1 MDFNSLYERQ
11 EDFKADLGIYRNLV
25 ASSQVRK
32 RSKLSL
38 SNPISSNGGIPI
50 KKFRYSEPVVYSLTD
65 SGSEEKYHY
74 SQEDVYSLEV
84 ADVYALDTSSS
95 TEEKAEVYSLE
106 SSSSNNDTIYGE
118 PEVFSLVANSVSSS
132 AESSSFVYGKPEV
145 YDLGVVKGGSNDRKP
160 NAKETHFSEVKS
172 GSSTPAYRLSEAEV
186 YVLDNL
192 HNNQGTDAHE
202 GSVGARNQGTD
213 AHEGSVDS
221 GEIYSLESGV
231 SNANNTFVAD
241 DSDFWG
247 TETLKNGSTVGVYD
261 GLGVGFKH
269 DDTITR
275 PKDKLESNQGVISC
289 KNGSTKPFTEGSSEK
304 NSFQRNTLRG
314 QNSGKVG
321 DEILE
326 VDSFMN
332 GLTEPFEV
340 NSFEEGD
347 FFGVAQHTQQNSGN
361 SQVIIGE
368 DSVES
373 NIKSIVK
380 SQDIQVHSNIDS
392 NQDLTSQAND
402 ESPVVEK
409 EPTDIVAFLKKHPK
423 SDISFVLK
431 YFSRKDIDKAMRLG
445 RVFKRKNK
453 LFV

>member
-84 ADVYALDTSSS
+84 ADVYVLDTSSS

-118 PEVFSLVANSVSSS
+118 PEVFSLVANSVSS

-202 GSVGARNQGTD
+202 GSVGARNQGTVYD
-213 AHEGSVDS
+213 LGSVDS
-221 GEIYSLESGV
+221 GEIYSLENGV
-231 SNANNTFVAD
+231 SDANNTFVAD
-241 DSDFWG
+241 DSWG

-269 DDTITR
+269 DDTISHQEN
-275 PKDKLESNQGVISC
+275 KLESNQGVISS
-289 KNGSTKPFTEGSSEK
+289 KNGSTKPFTEDSSEK
-304 NSFQRNTLRG
+304 NSFQRNTLWG

-321 DEILE
+321 DEFLE

-332 GLTEPFEV
+332 GSTKPFEV

-347 FFGVAQHTQQNSGN
+347 FFGVEQHTHQNSGN

-380 SQDIQVHSNIDS
+380 SQDSQVHSNIDS

>member
-118 PEVFSLVANSVSSS
+118 PEVFSLVANSVSS

-145 YDLGVVKGGSNDRKP
+145 YDLGVVKGGSDDRKP

-202 GSVGARNQGTD
+202 GSVGARNQGTVYD
-213 AHEGSVDS
+213 LGSVDS
-221 GEIYSLESGV
+221 GEIYSLENGV
-231 SNANNTFVAD
+231 SDANNTFVAD
-241 DSDFWG
+241 DSDSWG

-269 DDTITR
+269 DDTISHQEN
-275 PKDKLESNQGVISC
+275 KLESNQGVISS
-289 KNGSTKPFTEGSSEK
+289 KNGSTKPFTEDSSEK
-304 NSFQRNTLRG
+304 NSFQRNTLWG

-321 DEILE
+321 DEFLE

-347 FFGVAQHTQQNSGN
+347 FFGVAQHTHQNSGN

-368 DSVES
+368 DSVDS

-380 SQDIQVHSNIDS
+380 SQDSQVHSNIDS

>member
-145 YDLGVVKGGSNDRKP
+145 YDLGVVKGGSN
-160 NAKETHFSEVKS
+160 AKETHFSEVKS

-202 GSVGARNQGTD
+202 GSVAARNQGTVYD
-213 AHEGSVDS
+213 LGSVYS
-221 GEIYSLESGV
+221 GEIYSLENGV
-231 SNANNTFVAD
+231 SDANNTFVAD
-241 DSDFWG
+241 DSDSWG

-269 DDTITR
+269 DNAISHQQN
-275 PKDKLESNQGVISC
+275 KLESNHSLISSN
-289 KNGSTKPFTEGSSEK
+289 NGSTKPFTEDSSEK
-304 NSFQRNTLRG
+304 NSFQRNTLCG

-340 NSFEEGD
+340 NSFEEGG
-347 FFGVAQHTQQNSGN
+347 FFGVTQHTQQNSGN
-361 SQVIIGE
+361 SQVIISE

-380 SQDIQVHSNIDS
+380 SQDSQVHSNIDS